1 MSLGRKLGIGAIVLL
16 ATGIVC
22 WFTVD
27 KFRSFVFFTLRGA
40 YLAVHPPPHRCK
52 ERAVEFKAKVALMQR
67 DAKNALK
74 IGTKKDDVVR
84 FFATENVPLT
94 FDQIGQNR
102 EARGTLYF
110 KGLSECENVACGDDS
125 ALIGVRV
132 TVDIDGTVVSDPVVV
147 GMYTNCV

>member
-1 MSLGRKLGIGAIVLL
+1 
-16 ATGIVC
+16 
-22 WFTVD
+22 
-27 KFRSFVFFTLRGA
+27 
-40 YLAVHPPPHRCK
+40 
-52 ERAVEFKAKVALMQR
+52 MQR